1 MCGHVFANAG
11 AHRGQRG
18 RIILDLEFYQPC
30 ASQCGCWDSNVLLTA
45 GSSIYSHRLKV
56 LSVNPETQ
64 KQLASEKVP
73 SLLDPQQPKW
83 GPL

>member
-1 MCGHVFANAG
+1 M
-11 AHRGQRG
+11 
-18 RIILDLEFYQPC
+18 
-30 ASQCGCWDSNVLLTA
+30 LLTA